1 MSPELLFTLS
11 NVVILPFWVLMILLP
26 HWSVTQRIL
35 GSPLIALPTA
45 LIYVILVVPQA
56 SSLLGSLNNPTL
68 ADIAKLLGTPQGAL
82 IAWAHFVTFD
92 LLTGRWA
99 YLESR
104 ARRYSAVVMAPV
116 LFFILMLGP
125 LGFVLYL
132 VVRYVYSFLRER
144 NASPTPARINA

>member
-56 SSLLGSLNNPTL
+56 SSLLGSLSNPTL

-144 NASPTPARINA
+144 NASSSLARINA

>member
-11 NVVILPFWVLMILLP
+11 NVVIMPFWALMILLP
-26 HWSVTQRIL
+26 HWSVTRRII
-35 GSPLIALPTA
+35 GSPLIVIPTA
-45 LIYVILVVPQA
+45 LMYVALVLPHAGTLLA
-56 SSLLGSLNNPTL
+56 SLANPSLS
-68 ADIAKLLGTPQGAL
+68 DIAALLSTPAGAL

-104 ARRYSAVVMAPV
+104 ERNYSALVMAPV

-125 LGFVLYL
+125 VGFTLYL
-132 VVRYVYSFLRER
+132 IVRYSYSFLRTR
-144 NASPTPARINA
+144 STAPQTARATV